1 MIVKLKRDQIAG
13 AMLVILGIV
22 VFILVSQFKKP
33 LTLEYP
39 GPRLM
44 PGIAAFGLVVCGIGV
59 FVNGCKQAEPDV
71 AQLSVKGL
79 VRVIIAF
86 VALCAYIFAMK
97 YLGFLIV
104 TPVLVY
110 GLTTWF
116 AKASGAETKLWQ
128 RVVFA
133 LAVTGVIWAMYVPL
147 FGMELPVGELF
158 E

>member
-1 MIVKLKRDQIAG
+1 MKVKRDQITG
-13 AMLVILGIV
+13 AVLVILGIV

-44 PGIAAFGLVVCGIGV
+44 PGIAAFGFVVCGLGI
-59 FVNGCKQAEPDV
+59 FVKGCKQKDGDKV
-71 AQLSVKGL
+71 ILTKTGL
-79 VRVIIAF
+79 LRVVISFA
-86 VALCAYIFAMK
+86 ALCLYILGMRF
-97 YLGFLIV
+97 LGFLIT
-104 TPVLVY
+104 TPFLVY
-110 GLTTWF
+110 GLTTYF
-116 AKASGAETKLWQ
+116 AKATKVETKWWV
-128 RVVFA
+128 RVIFA